1 MILRKSLLDNKI
13 LNNNGNIISEVYHK
27 TLKVPYIGSS
37 QTIQA
42 KTVLDDLTDQREYQV
57 TSYRI

>member
-1 MILRKSLLDNKI
+1 MILRKSHLDNKI
-13 LNNNGNIISEVYHK
+13 LNNNGNIISEVYRK
-27 TLKVPYIGSS
+27 MPKVPYIGSS

-42 KTVLDDLTDQREYQV
+42 KTALDDLTDQREYQV